1 MKTLYFDCF
10 CGASGDMIMGALIDA
25 GADFDF
31 IKSALGSLGVSG
43 FEVSAE
49 KVSKNGISATQFSVH
64 LDADIE
70 QPHRHLR
77 HILEIIEKGDL
88 PEKVKAASAETFRLI
103 AECEAEVHGTTVE
116 KVHFHEVGAVDS
128 IVDIVGAHLALDN
141 IGVERIEASK
151 LIVGSGTV
159 KTEHGVLPVPAPA
172 TALLLKGVPFEA
184 GDLVGEMVTPTGAA
198 LVTQLAASF
207 GPAPE
212 MLVES
217 IGYGC
222 GTRNYE
228 DRPNV
233 LRVLIG
239 ESAEA
244 DFAGQQVT
252 VIDANIDDMNP
263 EILPTLLTDLIEK
276 GARDAFLTPL
286 LGKKGRPAHMI
297 TVICDEAKVQELV
310 GVIFR
315 GSTTLGVRMRQESR
329 ICLHRHWYTVA
340 TRWGEVRIKVGEFD
354 GERTVASPE
363 FEDCNKLARSA
374 GVSVLE
380 VYNAALAAANSGE
393 LDDA

>member
-1 MKTLYFDCF
+1 M
-10 CGASGDMIMGALIDA
+10 
-25 GADFDF
+25 
-31 IKSALGSLGVSG
+31 
-43 FEVSAE
+43 
-49 KVSKNGISATQFSVH
+49 
-64 LDADIE
+64 
-70 QPHRHLR
+70 
-77 HILEIIEKGDL
+77 
-88 PEKVKAASAETFRLI
+88 
-103 AECEAEVHGTTVE
+103 
-116 KVHFHEVGAVDS
+116 
-128 IVDIVGAHLALDN
+128 
-141 IGVERIEASK
+141 
-151 LIVGSGTV
+151 
-159 KTEHGVLPVPAPA
+159 
-172 TALLLKGVPFEA
+172 PFEA

-207 GPAPE
+207 GPSRE